1 MGPPLGLSSS
11 ASASS
16 SNDERCSSP
25 QEVNNKRTAASNKA
39 VLCFFRGEQ
48 RAGRNKANDNSSFI
62 KTEPL
67 PIEDEKKR
75 FVLWSRS
82 EQFKIRI
89 GASLGQW
96 SRREVSG
103 LLLIWISSLARN
115 MNVHC
120 GLSAGHFMKRYHF
133 LPLIL
138 LSAILSEFAQAQTS
152 TLSGTVRDHATGE
165 PLVAANIRV
174 EGTSRG
180 TITNAQGYYRLSLEA
195 GRHVVIFS
203 FIGYRSDTLRVDL
216 SGPLEHNASL
226 EPAPIQMA
234 EVLVIDEDPAVAIMR
249 RVIENKKR
257 WIDSLASYQFDAFT
271 RMVMRRDTAIAMITE
286 SYTAG
291 YWRKGDT
298 LREVVR
304 QKRQT
309 ENIAGT
315 ANFAAVGGIVNF
327 YDDDVRF
334 SGFTFVGPTST
345 EAFEY
350 YDFKLEKTRERDGV
364 PTYTIRLNPKT
375 RLTPLFRGTINVIG
389 DTYALVGVEITP
401 NEAFSI
407 PFLSKLELHYAQ
419 QFGLYENRFWM
430 PVDIRLKGMFEVSIV
445 GLSLPQIGV
454 EQASSIYDYRI
465 NAELP
470 DSVFRK
476 PRRLELPGAS
486 RFDSLFWAQ
495 RDVLPLTD
503 EERQAYKKLD
513 STQTLEKQFRPS
525 GVLVAFSSPSLGYLR
540 YANVRFNRVEGL
552 LLGVDVKLD
561 SVANRLALFGTAG
574 YAFAD
579 KKSKFSFGGE
589 FFLDRQRNYSVGI
602 EGYKDLGH
610 IPDEGFYSEFAIMGG
625 ALLGKS
631 DYRDYFYT
639 EGWRIWLGAKPIR
652 RLALRLAYQSRDES
666 TARKQTDYSLFY
678 RSDTYR
684 PNPPIADGTM
694 RSLMLS
700 ARYGD
705 EPVPL
710 GLIAQD
716 FAELDVEHSN
726 PGILS
731 SAFDFTRAIVRGEV
745 HLKTYSQRLLF
756 APTLSLRL
764 TAGASRG
771 VLPPQRIFSLES
783 RYDGFGPLGVLRGG
797 SVKEFSGHQFVMF
810 SLEHNFRNTPFLI
823 LNIPFLYKNGIE
835 LIAHATFARSWSSSP
850 LPFGRTT
857 NGWYSEAGLGLSR
870 LFGLFRLDY
879 TYRFAHP
886 RNAFISLGVAQLL

>member
-1 MGPPLGLSSS
+1 MKQNCEIYVKSHRNLSKRRRPTAMIHRCSLLLILSVLVLQLSSS
-11 ASASS
+11 
-16 SNDERCSSP
+16 
-25 QEVNNKRTAASNKA
+25 
-39 VLCFFRGEQ
+39 
-48 RAGRNKANDNSSFI
+48 
-62 KTEPL
+62 
-67 PIEDEKKR
+67 
-75 FVLWSRS
+75 
-82 EQFKIRI
+82 
-89 GASLGQW
+89 
-96 SRREVSG
+96 
-103 LLLIWISSLARN
+103 
-115 MNVHC
+115 
-120 GLSAGHFMKRYHF
+120 
-133 LPLIL
+133 
-138 LSAILSEFAQAQTS
+138 QTF
-152 TLSGTVRDHATGE
+152 TLSGTVRDASNNDL
-165 PLVAANIRV
+165 LVAANIRV

-180 TITNAQGYYRLSLEA
+180 TITNAQGFYRLSLDQ
-195 GRHVVIFS
+195 GNYVIIYS
-203 FIGYRSDTLRVDL
+203 FIGYRSDTLRTDL
-216 SGPLEHNASL
+216 NRSL
-226 EPAPIQMA
+226 EYNPCLEPSPIQMA
-234 EVLVIDEDPAVAIMR
+234 EVLVIDEDPAVGIMR
-249 RVIENKKR
+249 KVIENKRR
-257 WIDSLASYQFDAFT
+257 WIEALKSYQFEAFT
-271 RMVMRRDTAIAMITE
+271 RLVMRRDTAIAMITE
-286 SYTAG
+286 SYSTG
-291 YWRKGDT
+291 YWQRGDT
-298 LREVVR
+298 LREVVK

-309 ENIAGT
+309 ENIPGSASV
-315 ANFAAVGGIVNF
+315 AVVGSVVNF

-334 SGFTFVGPTST
+334 SGYRFVGPTSP

-470 DSVFRK
+470 DSIFRK

-525 GVLVAFSSPSLGYLR
+525 GVLVAFSSPSLGYLQ
-540 YANVRFNRVEGL
+540 YADVRFNRVEGL

-561 SVANRLALFGTAG
+561 SVANRLALFGSAG

-602 EGYKDLGH
+602 EGYKDLDH
-610 IPDEGFYSEFAIMGG
+610 IPDEGFYSEVAIMGG

-639 EGWRIWLGAKPIR
+639 EGWRIWLGAKPLR
-652 RLALRLAYQSRDES
+652 RLTLRLAYQSRDES
-666 TARKQTDYSLFY
+666 TARKQTDYSFFY

-684 PNPPIADGTM
+684 PNPPIADGAM
-694 RSLMLS
+694 RSLNLS

-716 FAELDVEHSN
+716 FAEVDVEHSN
-726 PGILS
+726 QGILS
-731 SAFDFTRAIVRGEV
+731 SAFDFTRAVVRGEL
-745 HLKTYSQRLLF
+745 HLKTYSQRFLF

-764 TAGASRG
+764 TAGASSG
-771 VLPPQRIFSLES
+771 TVPPQRVFSLES
-783 RYDGFGPLGVLRGG
+783 RYDGFGPFGVLRGG
-797 SVKEFSGHQFVMF
+797 SVKEFAGHSFVVF

-835 LIAHATFARSWSSSP
+835 LLVHGTAARAWSSSP
-850 LPFGRTT
+850 LPFSHTT
-857 NGWYSEAGLGLSR
+857 NGWYTEAGVGISR
-870 LFGLFRLDY
+870 VLGLFRLDY

-886 RNAFISLGVAQLL
+886 RNAFVSLGVAQLL